1 MKPRDPSAPPPPPHA
16 RRRPAAERAGGPA
29 GRGRAPPSP
38 PARARAAAVIRPVPA
53 VTRAVAILRLLSRS
67 ETPLGVHAVARALG
81 LVPSTCLHILRALA
95 AEELVA
101 FDPETKR
108 YRLAS
113 GVVSLA
119 RGMLRHDG
127 FANLAQPILDGIAA
141 RHGVTAIGVEA
152 SGVDHIV
159 VVALARPSQALR
171 LQVELGSRYPA
182 LISATGRCIAAF
194 GAHPWPEV
202 ERRFRALRWDDPP
215 TLAQWRTDVEAARAA
230 GYAVDEGRYIAGVT
244 VIAAPVALRG
254 PVSHALVVVGVSE
267 QLRRIGYAA
276 LGGELKARAAELS
289 RRLRGA

>member
-1 MKPRDPSAPPPPPHA
+1 MKPPDIDHQSKLAGHKPSVQRSA
-16 RRRPAAERAGGPA
+16 RPAEQDQAASA
-29 GRGRAPPSP
+29 
-38 PARARAAAVIRPVPA
+38 ARARTRGTVIRPVPA
-53 VTRAVAILRLLSRS
+53 VARAAAILRQLSRS
-67 ETPLGVHAVARALG
+67 EAPLGVHAMARALG

-95 AEELVA
+95 AEELVV

-113 GVVSLA
+113 GVVALA

-127 FANLAQPILDGIAA
+127 FTNLAQPLLDGIAR

-152 SGVDHIV
+152 NGLDHIV
-159 VVALARPSQALR
+159 VVAMARPDRAHR

-194 GAHPWPEV
+194 GAQPWAEV

-215 TLAQWRTDVEAARAA
+215 TLAQWRADVETTRNA

-244 VIAAPVALRG
+244 VIAAPVAVRG
-254 PVSHALVVVGVSE
+254 AVSHGLVVVGVSE
-267 QLRRIGYAA
+267 QLRRIGHAA
-276 LGGELKARAAELS
+276 LGGELKKCGSNLS
-289 RRLRGA
+289 QRLRGA